1 MNSIKVRI
9 SVAALFV
16 MILSNVVIGILS
28 SNTSKK
34 SLEKQMELAL
44 AESVHATAE
53 AIFAKNEKEY
63 KMLETLAALPQI
75 RDPQISLLD
84 KTHTIYGAMSLDKDY
99 IDVCITDSEG
109 SCWINNGQ
117 KVLPFGDRDY
127 FQVPYK
133 TGSRYVT
140 DPFINR
146 VTDAMAV
153 FYGIPVYDVNG
164 KLDNVIFCCED
175 GFKLSD
181 ITSDHKAGNNRAS
194 YLISLRTGLTIAS
207 EEHDLVADQNLFDMA
222 TETNNKEYIACMN
235 AIRNGDTNISKYT
248 SNGEKYICAYE
259 RIKNTDWM
267 AVNTV
272 PYSDFQSDISAMATK
287 VAIYVAIFTLLSVL
301 VVAFVVTF
309 SIKPLDN
316 VKKAINEIATGN
328 ADLTKRITSAS
339 KDEVGAV
346 VNGFNQ
352 FEDKLHGIISDIKN
366 SKEALTTVGAQMNSN
381 AKETTESITA
391 VYTNIE
397 NMKDQILTQAD
408 SVNLTATAV
417 TEISSNIESLERMIE
432 TQASGVS
439 QASSAVEQMIGNI
452 SSVNNSV
459 EQMAVSFDSL
469 LNNANSGVTK
479 QEIVSKKIKEIEN
492 QSEALQDANH
502 VISKIASQTN
512 LLAMNAAIEAAHAGD
527 AGRGFSV
534 VADEIK
540 KLSDTSAR
548 ESNKISEQL
557 DQIILSI
564 TEVVQASGESTDTFK
579 QLTNLIDST
588 NEIVRQIKYAMD
600 EQNSGSKQISEALHV
615 MNDNTAEVKQ
625 ASHEMSI
632 GNQSILSEI
641 QNLQNATNLMKSS
654 MEQIVNSANLINKT
668 GQEMRLIAP
677 QMQISID
684 DISAQIDKFKV

>member
-1 MNSIKVRI
+1 MNSLKIKI
-9 SVAALFV
+9 SVAALVV
-16 MILSNVVIGILS
+16 MILSNAVIGILS
-28 SNTSKK
+28 SSTSKK
-34 SLEKQMELAL
+34 SLEKQMETAL

-53 AIFAKNEKEY
+53 AIYANNEKEF

-75 RDPQISLLD
+75 RDPEVSLLD

-99 IDVCITDSEG
+99 IDVCITDSKG

-117 KVLPFGDRDY
+117 KMLPFGDRDY
-127 FQVPYK
+127 YQVPYK
-133 TGSRYVT
+133 TGSRYET

-146 VTDAMAV
+146 VTNAMAV
-153 FYGIPVYDVNG
+153 FYGVPVYDINN
-164 KLDNVIFCCED
+164 KLDNVIFCCVD
-175 GFKLSD
+175 GFKVSD
-181 ITSDHKAGNNRAS
+181 LATDHKAGNNRPAS
-194 YLISLRTGLTIAS
+194 LISLRTGLTIAS
-207 EEHDLVADQNLFDMA
+207 EDHELVAAESLFEKA
-222 TETNNKEYIACMN
+222 EESKNQEYIDCMN
-235 AIRNGDTNISKYT
+235 AIKSGITSISKYT
-248 SNGEKYICAYE
+248 IDGEQYICAYE
-259 RIKNTDWM
+259 RVKDTDWM

-272 PYSDFQSDISAMATK
+272 PYSDFQADITAMASK
-287 VAIYVAIFTLLSVL
+287 VAIYVAIFTLFSIL
-301 VVAFVVTF
+301 VITLVVTF

-316 VKKAINEIATGN
+316 VKKAINDIATGN
-328 ADLTKRITSAS
+328 ADLTKRLATSS
-339 KDEVGAV
+339 NDEVGAV
-346 VNGFNQ
+346 VTGFNK

-366 SKEALTTVGAQMNSN
+366 SKEALTTVGAQMHSN
-381 AKETTESITA
+381 AKETTDSISA
-391 VYTNIE
+391 VYSNIE
-397 NMKDQILTQAD
+397 NMKNQIITQAD

-432 TQASGVS
+432 TQASGVA

-459 EQMAVSFDSL
+459 EQMAISFDTL
-469 LNNANSGVTK
+469 LSNANGGVSK
-479 QEIVSKKIKEIEN
+479 QELVSKKIKEIET
-492 QSEALQDANH
+492 QSEALQGANL

-564 TEVVQASGESTDTFK
+564 TDVVQASGESTETFK
-579 QLTNLIDST
+579 KLTNLIDST
-588 NEIVRQIKYAMD
+588 NEIVRQIRYAMD
-600 EQNSGSKQISEALHV
+600 EQNSGSKQISQALHV

-641 QNLQNATNLMKSS
+641 QNLQEATSLMKSS
-654 MEQIVNSANLINKT
+654 MEQIVNSADMINKT
-668 GQEMRLIAP
+668 GMEMRQIAP
-677 QMQISID
+677 QMQSSID
-684 DISAQIDKFKV
+684 DISAQIDKFRV